1 MTPEE
6 IRAAHKHFQKHDSV
20 LAAHIRRYPPYA
32 LKKRRGYFAILVRSV
47 AGQQLSMKA
56 AAAII
61 GRVESFC
68 GGTIRPENIH
78 SASHEQLRA
87 LGLSNAKAS
96 SLKDLAE
103 RVVNGTLKLKG
114 IDRKND
120 ESIVEILTQ
129 VKGIG
134 EWTAQMFLI
143 FCLAR
148 PNVLPV
154 KDLGIK
160 KGIQRVYGLPGLPDE
175 SEVSRLAAEKKW
187 SPYCSV
193 ASWYLWRSLEVVE
206 E

>member
-6 IRAAHKHFQKHDSV
+6 IRTAHKHFQKRDPV
-20 LAAHIRRYPPYA
+20 LAAHIRRYPQYA
-32 LKKRRGYFAILVRSV
+32 LKKRRGYFAVLVRSV

-56 AAAII
+56 AAAIN
-61 GRVESFC
+61 GRVEAFC
-68 GGTIRPENIH
+68 SGTIRPELIH
-78 SASHEQLRA
+78 AASHDQLRA
-87 LGLSNAKAS
+87 LGLSNAKAR

-103 RVVNGTLKLKG
+103 RVVSGTLKLNG
-114 IDRKND
+114 IDRKTD
-120 ESIVEILTQ
+120 EAIVEILTQ

-175 SEVSRLAAEKKW
+175 NDVHRMAAEKKW
-187 SPYCSV
+187 APYCSV
-193 ASWYLWRSLEVVE
+193 ASWYLWRSLEAVE